1 MKGVMCGCGVRSWGE
16 GCCDTGRSPEF
27 KIRHSRTRPQL
38 CHIVCYGTF
47 GKLLELPGP
56 QFPQLYEDNSLETW
70 VCCD

>member
-56 QFPQLYEDNSLETW
+56 QFPQLYEVNSLETW